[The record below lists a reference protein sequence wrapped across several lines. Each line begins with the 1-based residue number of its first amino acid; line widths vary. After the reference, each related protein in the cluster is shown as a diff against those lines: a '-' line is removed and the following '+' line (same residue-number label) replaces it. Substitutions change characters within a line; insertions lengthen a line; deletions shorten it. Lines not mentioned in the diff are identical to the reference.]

1 MRFRVDNEVHDGEMT
16 IKLVEDKDTKDLVV
30 QCTLILPKFILSFE
44 KVSCEVISIN
54 SLSIDEVIIG
64 TREMG
69 IVYLLTSKD
78 FMLNGNNIDI
88 MLSKNIQEYSVQIEG
103 EDIEP

>member
-1 MRFRVDNEVHDGEMT
+1 MRFKIDNEVHDGEMT
-16 IKLVEDKDTKDLVV
+16 IKLSEDKNTEDLVV

-44 KVSCEVISIN
+44 KVSCDIISIN

-78 FMLNGNNIDI
+78 FMLNGNNIDV
-88 MLSKNIQEYSVQIEG
+88 MLGKNLQEYSVQLEG
-103 EDIEP
+103 ENIEP